1 MIFLLPRANH
11 RVVATL
17 VSAVDWREQPLT
29 KTARPDRFVS
39 LLEENRKIVYKVA
52 SSYSRNPADRED
64 LAQEITVQLWRSF
77 ARYDERYRFSTWM
90 YRVALN
96 VAISFYRSE
105 IRRSRAEVS
114 AEDAVLEVASLA
126 SEPTEM
132 DEDIRLL
139 RQLIEQLDELDRAV
153 MILYLDGNRYS
164 MIAEILGISET
175 NVGTKINRIKQR
187 LRRDLSQAL

>member
-1 MIFLLPRANH
+1 M
-11 RVVATL
+11 ATL
-17 VSAVDWREQPLT
+17 FSAVDRREELLT

-96 VAISFYRSE
+96 VAISFYRRE

-114 AEDAVLEVASLA
+114 AEDAALEVASLA

-139 RQLIEQLDELDRAV
+139 RQLIEHLDELDRAV
-153 MILYLDGNRYS
+153 MILYLDDNRYS

-187 LRRDLSQAL
+187 LRRDLSHAL